1 EKITDALFKKYKM
14 NGLVMA
20 DEQVARLMDTSIE
33 TGRSDIVPMGLK
45 KNGELRSDSNAA
57 SLATFL
63 LLEDYLEQL
72 LVDAGLNMTSGQ
84 IMLDPYEYKQ
94 RTACTFCDF
103 KSVCQLVPT
112 LKENDYRRSKEM
124 KYDDALDNMQEIR

>member
-1 EKITDALFKKYKM
+1 
-14 NGLVMA
+14 
-20 DEQVARLMDTSIE
+20 
-33 TGRSDIVPMGLK
+33 VPIGLK

-57 SLATFL
+57 SLATFQ

-103 KSVCQLVPT
+103 KSVCQFDPT
-112 LKENDYRRSKEM
+112 LEENDFRRLKAM
-124 KYDDALDNMQEIR
+124 KDDEVRSEEHTSELQSRFELVCRLLLEKK